1 MLTDEDIK
9 RIGAEFTK
17 RMIDN
22 RISENRQRRRN
33 KQKSAHTTTTRF
45 DFQDGKGDLY
55 DLGDYSKEAPA
66 IIDMSYDDCGY
77 FYLIFDQHGVPHWM
91 SEQSHMRT
99 VEEMAEFL
107 DENLWGKFT
116 IIQL

>member
-33 KQKSAHTTTTRF
+33 KQKSAHTDSSGNKKSRNSL
-45 DFQDGKGDLY
+45 FQRLRIPYITDVLRC
-55 DLGDYSKEAPA
+55 L
-66 IIDMSYDDCGY
+66 
-77 FYLIFDQHGVPHWM
+77 LIEDHKIHNQP
-91 SEQSHMRT
+91 
-99 VEEMAEFL
+99 
-107 DENLWGKFT
+107 
-116 IIQL
+116 

>member
-45 DFQDGKGDLY
+45 DFQDGNF
-55 DLGDYSKEAPA
+55 S
-66 IIDMSYDDCGY
+66 
-77 FYLIFDQHGVPHWM
+77 
-91 SEQSHMRT
+91 T
-99 VEEMAEFL
+99 
-107 DENLWGKFT
+107 
-116 IIQL
+116 